1 MRRILLF
8 IFFLFAVHSAF
19 ATTYYSEGSL
29 ALNTLANWN
38 SNRDG
43 TSGSTPANFTTAGD
57 IFVIQGTG
65 GGGARND
72 AMTLG
77 TTLTIGS
84 GANNTKLQI
93 EGGAS
98 LTCTSALT
106 FGSAGQF
113 QLDAN
118 ATYNHGNT
126 TAYGT
131 SIFAGVESFAS
142 TSTVN
147 ITSSSTTGPTSS
159 NVTGGFGNLI
169 YNASATCQM
178 NAVMPNVNGNL
189 TVTQGTVRL
198 CGSVAGNASVTIGGN
213 LTINGGT
220 FDFGNG
226 TVSGFIVNLGGN
238 FTFSSGT
245 LTHAITGGTSG
256 SHVFGFLNFTKTG
269 TQTFNKSGGTITATA
284 SNFRDI
290 TFTVNSG
297 AILDMGTS
305 VLDALVTTSLNF
317 TLSSG
322 AGLVTANLNGITS
335 GNTASGSIQNL
346 AGTRTFSTGADYTFN
361 GGGAQATGTGF
372 TGANN
377 LTINNSSGVTLT
389 SSSAIAA
396 TLTLMNGALAVG
408 SNTLTLN
415 SSVSVTS
422 GSLTSSSNGT
432 VSYNQGSNGQ
442 SVIAATYGN
451 LTLSNFNKTLASSGT
466 IGIAG
471 TFTPGSGTPT
481 ITGSTLDFNNSTGGQ
496 TVPAFNY
503 NNLTVSNSSGA
514 TTLASSGTVG
524 VAGTFT
530 PGSGSYTTTGSTVD
544 FNKSTGGQTIP
555 AFNYNNLTI
564 SNGSGT
570 NTLSGSVGVAAA
582 FTPGSNAAAGSSTV
596 NFNGTAA
603 QSIPA
608 FSFNNLTISGNKGGG
623 AVTLVNGGTIGVAGS
638 LSVTAT
644 NTSYTNT
651 GNTVDF
657 NGTSSQSIGA
667 LNFNNLTV
675 SGDKG
680 GGTVTLVNG
689 GTIGVAGAFT
699 TSASNVSYT
708 VTANTVDFNGSG
720 TQNIGAFTFNN
731 LSASAGGTKTATG
744 ALVVG
749 GTLTVASLRTLDMG
763 TNALSGAL
771 TTSGTGILQTQN
783 ITATPLPSG
792 KTWTMDVE
800 YNSASDQTVMTGTYA
815 KLSAL
820 AGGTKTPDGAVTTNG
835 NFVVDASTTLSA
847 GSFTHTVK
855 GNWSNSGTLTAGT
868 SRFKMQGSALQTMSG
883 STFYDLEIDN
893 ASGVNM
899 LTNETVSNSLI
910 LTSGVFDANGNTL
923 TVQAGATVNRVAGS
937 LDEAPTYGAGVN
949 VTYSGTGSVTSG
961 QELTPGAGSM
971 NTLAV
976 TGSGGTYTLAS
987 QPTIDHFSISSGA
1000 TLVAGTNVITTSTA
1014 STVTGTLKT
1023 ANTSGLAS
1031 TVSGSTITLASGS
1044 TVEFNSGSAQTVDGR
1059 TDYSNLV
1066 LSAAGAKSI
1075 SSGIEIA
1082 GNFTVSGGTAT
1093 PPATMTFD
1101 GTTAQSIAG
1110 LTYQTVAFNGNGNK
1124 TFNSDGS
1131 VSTAVTFAS
1140 GQAAT
1145 IDFDGTGND
1154 KVFTVKSTAAY
1165 TARIENKESY
1175 TLNGSIKAE
1184 RYYPSRRAWRL
1195 MSAPVSA
1202 TGSIYSLWQNGGI
1215 NSAGIGTLITGPGAN
1230 PGTNGLDASTQ
1241 NTTTLYTYNQ
1251 GGNAWAAVSNTMSA
1265 NVSDNAAYFIFIRGD
1280 RNTNNLNIGTSNTTT
1295 LHSTGAIK
1303 SGDQQ
1308 FTTNTGTGYTLLGNP
1323 FPSPVDFNAVWT
1335 DAANGGG
1342 VGTTNV
1348 LRKFYT
1354 YDPNIGDR
1362 GGYVTVSWNGGSYD
1376 VVPSSGVTSQ
1386 TQHIQSGQGF
1396 FVEADGSANTNQLT
1410 LKESHKSSSNI
1421 NNVFRAGTQF
1431 ERLAI
1436 TLKRTNT
1443 DASIVTMDGILANF
1457 HNGNSAGVGSD
1468 DASKFTNFD
1477 ESISFR
1483 RDGHLLSIEAMPLAD
1498 VNDTLFLNIANMKQR
1513 SYQFIFEPSSFNA
1526 PGLIAYLEDAFTGT
1540 TTQLSLSAA
1549 TPVTFTVTS
1558 NAATSAAD
1566 RFRIVF
1572 KNNNPLPVSFVNVK
1586 AYEKNAAIQVEWN
1599 IASESGVNRYEVE
1612 ESSDAI
1618 NFSKSKLVQAKAN
1631 NNTAVSYS
1639 WLDNTIVAGANYY
1652 RIRSIGNN
1660 GEIKLSPVVKVN
1672 IGKGSQEITIYP
1684 NPVRGGSFSLQMN
1697 NFGAGNYTLDIYSIA
1712 GQKVMTRSFNHTGG
1726 SGTQSFVLD
1735 KQVRP
1740 GVYQLVV
1747 QNGKADRMVQTIII
1761 ND

>member
-1 MRRILLF
+1 
-8 IFFLFAVHSAF
+8 
-19 ATTYYSEGSL
+19 
-29 ALNTLANWN
+29 
-38 SNRDG
+38 
-43 TSGSTPANFTTAGD
+43 
-57 IFVIQGTG
+57 
-65 GGGARND
+65 
-72 AMTLG
+72 
-77 TTLTIGS
+77 
-84 GANNTKLQI
+84 
-93 EGGAS
+93 
-98 LTCTSALT
+98 
-106 FGSAGQF
+106 
-113 QLDAN
+113 
-118 ATYNHGNT
+118 
-126 TAYGT
+126 
-131 SIFAGVESFAS
+131 
-142 TSTVN
+142 
-147 ITSSSTTGPTSS
+147 
-159 NVTGGFGNLI
+159 
-169 YNASATCQM
+169 M
-178 NAVMPNVNGNL
+178 N
-189 TVTQGTVRL
+189 
-198 CGSVAGNASVTIGGN
+198 
-213 LTINGGT
+213 
-220 FDFGNG
+220 
-226 TVSGFIVNLGGN
+226 
-238 FTFSSGT
+238 
-245 LTHAITGGTSG
+245 
-256 SHVFGFLNFTKTG
+256 
-269 TQTFNKSGGTITATA
+269 
-284 SNFRDI
+284 
-290 TFTVNSG
+290 
-297 AILDMGTS
+297 
-305 VLDALVTTSLNF
+305 
-317 TLSSG
+317 
-322 AGLVTANLNGITS
+322 
-335 GNTASGSIQNL
+335 
-346 AGTRTFSTGADYTFN
+346 
-361 GGGAQATGTGF
+361 
-372 TGANN
+372 
-377 LTINNSSGVTLT
+377 
-389 SSSAIAA
+389 
-396 TLTLMNGALAVG
+396 
-408 SNTLTLN
+408 
-415 SSVSVTS
+415 
-422 GSLTSSSNGT
+422 
-432 VSYNQGSNGQ
+432 
-442 SVIAATYGN
+442 
-451 LTLSNFNKTLASSGT
+451 
-466 IGIAG
+466 
-471 TFTPGSGTPT
+471 
-481 ITGSTLDFNNSTGGQ
+481 
-496 TVPAFNY
+496 
-503 NNLTVSNSSGA
+503 
-514 TTLASSGTVG
+514 
-524 VAGTFT
+524 
-530 PGSGSYTTTGSTVD
+530 
-544 FNKSTGGQTIP
+544 
-555 AFNYNNLTI
+555 
-564 SNGSGT
+564 
-570 NTLSGSVGVAAA
+570 
-582 FTPGSNAAAGSSTV
+582 
-596 NFNGTAA
+596 
-603 QSIPA
+603 
-608 FSFNNLTISGNKGGG
+608 FNNLTI
-623 AVTLVNGGTIGVAGS
+623 
-638 LSVTAT
+638 
-644 NTSYTNT
+644 
-651 GNTVDF
+651 
-657 NGTSSQSIGA
+657 
-667 LNFNNLTV
+667 

-680 GGTVTLVNG
+680 GGTVTLVNA
-689 GTIGVAGAFT
+689 GTIGVAGTFT

-720 TQNIGAFTFNN
+720 TQNIGAFTFNH
-731 LSASAGGTKTATG
+731 LSISAGGTKTATG
-744 ALVVG
+744 NLTVG
-749 GTLTVASLRTLDMG
+749 GTLTVASSRTLDMG

-771 TTSGTGILQTQN
+771 TPSGTGILQTQN
-783 ITATPLPSG
+783 TSATPLPSG

-820 AGGTKTPDGAVTTNG
+820 TGGTKAPDGAITTNG
-835 NFVVDASTTLSA
+835 NFVVGASATLSA

-1202 TGSIYSLWQNGGI
+1202 TGSIYSLWQNGGT

-1396 FVEADGSANTNQLT
+1396 FVEGDGSANTNQFT
-1410 LKESHKSSSNI
+1410 VKESHKSSSNI

-1526 PGLIAYLEDAFTGT
+1526 PGLTAYLEDAFAGT
-1540 TTQLSLSAA
+1540 STQLSLSSA
-1549 TPVTFTVTS
+1549 TSATFSVTS
-1558 NAATSAAD
+1558 NAATSAGD

-1599 IASESGVNRYEVE
+1599 IASESGMNRYEVE

-1639 WLDNTIVAGANYY
+1639 WLDNTVVAGANYY

-1672 IGKGSQEITIYP
+1672 IGKGPQEITIYP